1 LVTNSELLKE
11 VKKLQLIFECYVEFI
26 KADVADRKILK
37 AAQDK
42 EIAEKQRVLDAH
54 NVKVF
59 ACNELAFALNARL
72 ETLLPRQE
80 ALATRMEDFLSIIP
94 RETESRFRD

>member
-1 LVTNSELLKE
+1 MVTNSELLKE
-11 VKKLQLIFECYVEFI
+11 IKVLQGIFQEYVDFI
-26 KADVADRKILK
+26 KADVAARKNLQ
-37 AAQDK
+37 AARDK
-42 EIAEKQRVLDAH
+42 EFAEKQRVLDAH
-54 NVKVF
+54 NAKVV

-80 ALATRMEDFLSIIP
+80 KLADRMEQFLSIIP